1 MTASHLLLGVSLLA
15 FAIWLQWTE
24 GRGWP
29 NESSDDDLDV
39 RYYDRRMRVNFI
51 LALCGGL
58 ILIAGFSGPRM
69 FVISWL
75 LVTLALLIVVVL
87 AGFDAIGT
95 QRYINAKLPDLRRRL
110 LESDR
115 DQGDNESSA

>member
-1 MTASHLLLGVSLLA
+1 MRS
-15 FAIWLQWTE
+15 
-24 GRGWP
+24 
-29 NESSDDDLDV
+29 
-39 RYYDRRMRVNFI
+39 RRRVNFI
-51 LALCGGL
+51 LAFCGGL
-58 ILIAGFSGPRM
+58 ILVAGFSGPRM

-115 DQGDNESSA
+115 DQGDDESSA